1 MIKNK
6 THAILLKQTL
16 FDHKILHKTQY
27 YEIYIYHIT
36 VCRQKYGAETTTIT
50 TKLSSILRNIQL
62 SHYICSW
69 YFVVYNYQITVVDNV
84 SESLTIK
91 LHQSINS
98 IETLNKTIFV
108 NVYLYIFFCLRNYF
122 FQKNASFKFKNITY
136 YMLN

>member
-1 MIKNK
+1 MIFCS
-6 THAILLKQTL
+6 IQLL
-16 FDHKILHKTQY
+16 HHSYPQY
-27 YEIYIYHIT
+27 Y
-36 VCRQKYGAETTTIT
+36 R
-50 TKLSSILRNIQL
+50 
-62 SHYICSW
+62 
-69 YFVVYNYQITVVDNV
+69 VYNYQITVVDNV